1 MRSYRVLSFAVL
13 LCIICSIICG
23 RTYASGIW
31 TIDGNVDPWGDLEE
45 MENWKNEQEEQQAA
59 SDSDLVA
66 ADEEFQSDFGFIGDN
81 SLFSLNDDNISRT
94 IILGGGSV
102 SFGGFMNRGAAIG
115 PMTESISS
123 ASLTLDYTNNTF
135 VNLSSFFNRQNTYG
149 SYISVNQGV
158 FIDVTASVDYSSNAY
173 ESFTISGGGSA
184 FLNGGTTMS
193 ATNAYPDAFQLIVNG
208 NPTGEIYD
216 MDNLSGSFTIPNIT
230 YDITSNVS
238 SIGYRFLYNSPV
250 TKSTIGNSASN
261 TWYLRF
267 RLNDTSVFTVTEVAA
282 EPEYTGLL
290 GTIIGWLTNVWEGIT
305 NLPTLILDGI
315 KSLFVPSDEQL
326 QALSDQYDGLFEEK
340 LGFVYQ
346 LLSWVVDSFTSFK
359 DTLLAGTTYSF
370 TFPGI
375 RFPYD
380 GEMIEILPEQEVSL
394 ENGFM
399 EVVRPVLGTIVS
411 IVAVVG
417 FANVCFDMVVAFISG
432 ASYFEFRKGKKGSE
446 EE

>member
-23 RTYASGIW
+23 RTYASDIW

-45 MENWKNEQEEQQAA
+45 IENWKQQQEEQQAVV
-59 SDSDLVA
+59 DSDLAVN
-66 ADEEFQSDFGFIGDN
+66 DEELQSDFGFIGGN
-81 SLFSLNDDNISRT
+81 SLFSLNDDNTSRT

-102 SFGGFMNRGAAIG
+102 SFGGSSVRGAFI
-115 PMTESISS
+115 PITESISS
-123 ASLTLDYTNNTF
+123 INLTLDYTNNTF
-135 VNLSSFFNRQNTYG
+135 VNLSSFFNRSDTYG

-158 FIDVTASVDYSSNAY
+158 YIDVTASVDYSPNVY
-173 ESFTISGGGSA
+173 ESFMISGGGTA
-184 FLNGGTTMS
+184 YLNGGTTMS
-193 ATNAYPDAFQLIVNG
+193 ATNAYPDSFQLLVNG

-216 MDNLSGSFTIPNIT
+216 MDNLSGNFTIPNIT
-230 YDITSNVS
+230 YTITSNVS
-238 SIGYRFLYNSPV
+238 SIGYRFLFNSPV
-250 TKSTIGNSASN
+250 TKSTVGNSVSN
-261 TWYLRF
+261 TWFLRF
-267 RLNDTSVFTVTEVAA
+267 RLNDTSVFTVTEASS
-282 EPEYTGLL
+282 EPEYSGLL

-326 QALSDQYDGLFEEK
+326 QALSEQYNGLFEEK

-346 LLSWVVDSFTSFK
+346 LLSWLVDSFTSFK
-359 DTLLAGTTYSF
+359 DTLLAGQTYSF

-399 EVVRPVLGTIVS
+399 DVVRPVLGTIVS

-432 ASYFEFRKGKKGSE
+432 ASYFEFRKGKKGSDE
-446 EE
+446 E